1 MSRIKHIKWSLDFVH
16 RALRDACNGT
26 TEQVHFVPE
35 SGSHS
40 IAWCLWHT
48 TRIEDLIVNLVIREA
63 DTVWNEDWANKTG
76 LPFDGFGT
84 GQSDE
89 DAQKVEI
96 SDMKAFKNYQDLV
109 WVSTDAL
116 LNDLKDE
123 DLTRQ
128 VGKPDGGTESIDE
141 SISLHMLGHFNG
153 HRGEMNLLR
162 GMQGMDPLLMQE
174 GTH

>member
-48 TRIEDLIVNLVIREA
+48 TRIEDLIVNLVIKESS
-63 DTVWNEDWANKTG
+63 TVWNEGWANKTG
-76 LPFDGFGT
+76 LPFDGFGL

-96 SDMKAFKNYQDLV
+96 SDMKAFRDYQDLV
-109 WVSTDAL
+109 WESTDAF

-123 DLTRQ
+123 DLSRQ
-128 VGKPDGGTESIDE
+128 VKTSTGDTESIDE

>member
-1 MSRIKHIKWSLDFVH
+1 L
-16 RALRDACNGT
+16 
-26 TEQVHFVPE
+26 
-35 SGSHS
+35 
-40 IAWCLWHT
+40 
-48 TRIEDLIVNLVIREA
+48 
-63 DTVWNEDWANKTG
+63 NEDWANKIG

-84 GQSDE
+84 GQTDE

-96 SDMKAFKNYQDLV
+96 SDMKAFRNYQDLV
-109 WVSTDAL
+109 WESTDAL
-116 LNDLKDE
+116 LNELKDE
-123 DLTRQ
+123 DLLRQ
-128 VGKPDGGTESIDE
+128 VKSSAGTESIDE

>member
-26 TEQVHFVPE
+26 DEQIHFVPE

-48 TRIEDLIVNLVIREA
+48 TRIEDLIVHFRIKET
-63 DTVWNEDWANKTG
+63 DPIWSEDWAKKTG

-89 DAQKVEI
+89 DAQKVTI
-96 SDMKAFKNYQDLV
+96 TDMDAFKDYQDTV
-109 WVSTDAL
+109 WAATDNL
-116 LNDLKDE
+116 LQSLTDKDLE
-123 DLTRQ
+123 RQ
-128 VGKPDGGTESIDE
+128 VQSSTGTESIDE

-162 GMQGMDPLLMQE
+162 GMLGMDPLLMQE

>member
-1 MSRIKHIKWSLDFVH
+1 
-16 RALRDACNGT
+16 
-26 TEQVHFVPE
+26 
-35 SGSHS
+35 
-40 IAWCLWHT
+40 
-48 TRIEDLIVNLVIREA
+48 VNLVIKESS
-63 DTVWNEDWANKTG
+63 TVWNEGWANKTG
-76 LPFDGFGT
+76 LPFDGFGL

-96 SDMKAFKNYQDLV
+96 SDMKAFRDYQDLV
-109 WVSTDAL
+109 WESTDAF

-123 DLTRQ
+123 DLSRQ
-128 VGKPDGGTESIDE
+128 VKTSTGDTESIDE